1 MLSVGERAAPSRTS
15 AVASNGARPNVSGP
29 AQVPAPPLPAPP
41 DASAVFARADAATIL
56 PKDALGVTLLVVC
69 AAMALDILAPWS
81 ESYTVRQSLVSRF
94 GHPAYVVV
102 ALALIAAI
110 PLYRRE
116 WRRTPLCA
124 AVPLVVGALA
134 VGVGVTY
141 YIFLARENAQVVSFQ
156 LTSSGGFTSSQ
167 SFGSQATTP
176 TTPIS
181 PQLGLYLF
189 MLLGAVMVVVG
200 YQLFL
205 AAVRSQY
212 VLVTLPSPV
221 AYAQVSASALAT
233 QPSVPLPQVA
243 AFPAAGVPS
252 PAAIPLSP
260 VPMPVPAPVS
270 LAGPAFAV
278 TSPAPAAP
286 PSPLAAP
293 PPGATPAPVP
303 VAPSEGNGARPGLAL
318 PGTDAWNQPPVSP
331 AINRQARMRGG
342 WRYSSR

>member
-1 MLSVGERAAPSRTS
+1 
-15 AVASNGARPNVSGP
+15 
-29 AQVPAPPLPAPP
+29 
-41 DASAVFARADAATIL
+41 
-56 PKDALGVTLLVVC
+56 VTLLVVC

-102 ALALIAAI
+102 GLALIAAI

-124 AVPLVVGALA
+124 AAPLVVGALA

-156 LTSSGGFTSSQ
+156 LTSSGGFTSSP
-167 SFGSQATTP
+167 SFGSQATATSTP

-221 AYAQVSASALAT
+221 AYAPVPAPVMGMRPIA
-233 QPSVPLPQVA
+233 PLPQVA
-243 AFPAAGVPS
+243 AVSSAGVPS

-260 VPMPVPAPVS
+260 VPMPIPAPVS
-270 LAGPAFAV
+270 LPLPAFAINQPAQIAPAV
-278 TSPAPAAP
+278 SPATPT
-286 PSPLAAP
+286 
-293 PPGATPAPVP
+293 PGATSAPVP
-303 VAPSEGNGARPGLAL
+303 VAPSEGNGARPGLVL

-331 AINRQARMRGG
+331 AINRQSRMRGG